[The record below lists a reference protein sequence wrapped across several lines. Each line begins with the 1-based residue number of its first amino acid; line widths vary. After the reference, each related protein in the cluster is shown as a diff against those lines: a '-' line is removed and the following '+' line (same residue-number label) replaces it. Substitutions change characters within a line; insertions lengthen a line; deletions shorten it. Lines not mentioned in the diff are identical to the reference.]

1 MRIIDLRSDTVTRPT
16 AAMLEAMMKAPVG
29 DDVFGEDPTIN
40 ELEQYAAEMFG
51 MEAALF
57 CPSGTMTNQIAIKVH
72 TQPGDEVICHR
83 ESHIYCYEGGGI
95 AFNAGAQVRLLSG
108 DFGKFSA
115 NDIETNINP
124 GDSHYA
130 RTSLVAV
137 ENTTNRGGGGTYSI
151 EELRSIA
158 AAARKNGLAY
168 HLDGARLMNA
178 IVANG
183 EDPRDYG
190 QIFDSISLCLSKG
203 LGCPVGSLLI
213 GSKAFIKK
221 AHRYRKMMGGGMR
234 QAGIL
239 AAAGIYALKNNV
251 ARLAEDHRHAAEVA
265 QALTQKS
272 WVEQVLPCETN
283 IVIFFVADTATRD
296 KVLQHLQNHSV
307 KAMAFGPKSI
317 RFVFHL
323 EITSKDM
330 ESLVQVLELFH

>member
-1 MRIIDLRSDTVTRPT
+1 
-16 AAMLEAMMKAPVG
+16 
-29 DDVFGEDPTIN
+29 
-40 ELEQYAAEMFG
+40 
-51 MEAALF
+51 
-57 CPSGTMTNQIAIKVH
+57 
-72 TQPGDEVICHR
+72 
-83 ESHIYCYEGGGI
+83 
-95 AFNAGAQVRLLSG
+95 
-108 DFGKFSA
+108 
-115 NDIETNINP
+115 
-124 GDSHYA
+124 
-130 RTSLVAV
+130 
-137 ENTTNRGGGGTYSI
+137 
-151 EELRSIA
+151 
-158 AAARKNGLAY
+158 
-168 HLDGARLMNA
+168 
-178 IVANG
+178 
-183 EDPRDYG
+183 
-190 QIFDSISLCLSKG
+190 
-203 LGCPVGSLLI
+203 
-213 GSKAFIKK
+213 GSKAFITK